1 MKAAALVAVRRPLSS
16 GGVERRRIGELEVS
30 VVGLG
35 CNNFGMRISAEET
48 KAVVDAAID
57 AGVNYFDT
65 AESYG
70 GGGRSEEFLGA
81 AIAGRRDQ
89 VIVAT
94 KWGSPST
101 ATDDAP
107 RPGSREGVRA
117 ALEGSLRRLGT
128 DHVDHYQLHR
138 PDPDTPLSETLGAL
152 AELRAEGKIR
162 EIGCSNFT
170 ADLLDAAV
178 EAAAESGVD
187 WFASVQNHYSL
198 LTRDPERDGVLDAC
212 ARHGIAFVPYFPL
225 ESGVL
230 TGKYRADEPPPE
242 GTRLAAWGERASRFK
257 NDAAMAEVARLTRWA
272 EDREHSILDLAVSWL
287 VSNDQVASVICGATR
302 PEQVRANVAAAG
314 WALTDADRRDLEL
327 ARAAGTPGDPTDH

>member
-1 MKAAALVAVRRPLSS
+1 M
-16 GGVERRRIGELEVS
+16 ERRRIGELDVS

-35 CNNFGMRISAEET
+35 CNNFGMRISSTET
-48 KAVVDAAID
+48 KAVVDAALD

-70 GGGRSEEFLGA
+70 RGQSEVFLGA
-81 AIAGRRDQ
+81 ALAGRRDQ
-89 VIVAT
+89 AVIAT

-101 ATDDAP
+101 ATADGP
-107 RPGSREGVRA
+107 PPGSREGVRV

-138 PDPDTPLSETLGAL
+138 PDPQTPLSETLGAL

-170 ADLLDAAV
+170 ADQLHQSV
-178 EAAAESGVD
+178 ESAAELGAA

-198 LTRDPERDGVLDAC
+198 LSRDPERDGVLDAC

-230 TGKYRADEPPPE
+230 TGKYQADEPPPE
-242 GTRLAAWGERASRFK
+242 GTRLAAWGARASRFK
-257 NDAAMAEVARLTRWA
+257 NDATMAQVAALTRWA
-272 EDREHSILDLAVSWL
+272 EERDHSILDLAVSWL
-287 VSNDQVASVICGATR
+287 VSNSQVASVICGATK
-302 PEQVRANVAAAG
+302 PEQIRANVAAAA
-314 WALTDADRRDLEL
+314 WDLSDEDRREID
-327 ARAAGTPGDPTDH
+327 RVSSG